1 MEKYENQILELIE
14 NKDDYT
20 TSDLQGIVS
29 AIVRTIAY
37 DESLLD
43 FETRLERSKD
53 WDLD

>member
-14 NKDDYT
+14 NKDEYT
-20 TSDLQGIVS
+20 TSELQGIVS
-29 AIVRTIAY
+29 TLVEKIAY

-53 WDLD
+53 MDLD